1 MFSTKCYKLFFLRCG
16 PNKMAQQRRKKN
28 YKFCKCVDRN
38 EKRSHNI
45 LVLFF
50 LFLLLLSNIGIWSCV
65 SILIFIPSRFQK
77 TFYAHFSDSVS
88 KHFDYWKSFPSIFF
102 FPSLMIAL
110 LYGTE
115 GILSNC
121 ISLIV
126 KKRPFRRRVILA
138 LFTFTSNKTTRCEK
152 VFRFTPN
159 RYYI

>member
-1 MFSTKCYKLFFLRCG
+1 MRRPEWKTFAQHFGFVFSFFTSVVKYWYLVLCFYINIYSLPFSNNFLRTFFRFG
-16 PNKMAQQRRKKN
+16 FQAFRLLKK
-28 YKFCKCVDRN
+28 F
-38 EKRSHNI
+38 S
-45 LVLFF
+45 
-50 LFLLLLSNIGIWSCV
+50 
-65 SILIFIPSRFQK
+65 
-77 TFYAHFSDSVS
+77 FY
-88 KHFDYWKSFPSIFF
+88 FF